1 MIESI
6 LPDRPYSAPPLELC
20 DMMDDPRSLYPLTFR
35 PVFRSYLWGGQGLRD
50 YLQKNIPDEGIW
62 AESWEVVDH
71 GADQSHV
78 LHGHFAGRTL
88 RNLIESMPEAVLG
101 SKLVEQQKAAPH
113 ASGSPAVYFPL
124 LLKYLDCNQVLS
136 VQVHP
141 DDTYGLKMSIPDLG
155 KTEAWY
161 VVHAK
166 PGSVIYA
173 GLLPGVDRDQLH
185 QAILAGKTEDF
196 LHKIHPQ
203 TGDCIFI
210 PAGTVHA
217 LGAGLV
223 VAEIQQSSD
232 TTFRLFDWNRTDAA
246 GRGRP
251 LHVAQALDVIDFNRG
266 PIEPQRPT
274 QVVHAAKGSIAPKPS
289 DLIHET
295 LVDCSKF
302 TLERIQGQGMLRVDR
317 EDRFTIVTVPQGEA
331 ILEANR
337 QLYRLSQGSS
347 ALLPAALSDVYL
359 RCEKPDAVVL
369 LAR

>member
-1 MIESI
+1 MT
-6 LPDRPYSAPPLELC
+6 
-20 DMMDDPRSLYPLTFR
+20 DDPRSLYPLTFR

-185 QAILAGKTEDF
+185 QAILAGKTEDC

-251 LHVAQALDVIDFNRG
+251 LHIAQALDVIDFNRG
-266 PIEPQRPT
+266 PIEPQRPIPVADT
-274 QVVHAAKGSIAPKPS
+274 ANGPIARKPS
-289 DLIHET
+289 DLIHEN

-302 TLERIQGQGMLRVDR
+302 SLERIQGQGMIRVDR
-317 EDRFTIVTVPQGEA
+317 ANRFTIVTAPQGEA
-331 ILEANR
+331 ILETNR
-337 QLYRLSQGSS
+337 QQYKLSQGSS
-347 ALLPAALSDVYL
+347 ALLPAALSEVYL
-359 RCEKPDAVVL
+359 RCEKSDAVVL

>member
-1 MIESI
+1 
-6 LPDRPYSAPPLELC
+6 
-20 DMMDDPRSLYPLTFR
+20 
-35 PVFRSYLWGGQGLRD
+35 
-50 YLQKNIPDEGIW
+50 
-62 AESWEVVDH
+62 
-71 GADQSHV
+71 
-78 LHGHFAGRTL
+78 
-88 RNLIESMPEAVLG
+88 
-101 SKLVEQQKAAPH
+101 
-113 ASGSPAVYFPL
+113 
-124 LLKYLDCNQVLS
+124 
-136 VQVHP
+136 
-141 DDTYGLKMSIPDLG
+141 
-155 KTEAWY
+155 
-161 VVHAK
+161 
-166 PGSVIYA
+166 
-173 GLLPGVDRDQLH
+173 
-185 QAILAGKTEDF
+185 

-203 TGDCIFI
+203 AGDCIFI

-217 LGAGLV
+217 LGSGLV

-274 QVVHAAKGSIAPKPS
+274 QVVHAAKGSIASNPS

-347 ALLPAALSDVYL
+347 ALLPAALGEVYL
-359 RCEKPDAVVL
+359 RCEKPDSVVL